1 MKSTRRET
9 EVRGKDLN
17 PMERGRENKY
27 ANETNIA
34 EVTKN
39 QI

>member
-1 MKSTRRET
+1 
-9 EVRGKDLN
+9 
-17 PMERGRENKY
+17 MERGRENKY

-39 QI
+39 QIWFWAAGSQNKKKKRK